1 MSPSRRRW
9 ISLGFLGL
17 AVGTGGMWWVQR
29 REAEALRI
37 EVMLLR
43 DAQRDLDA
51 RREEHRR
58 LLAAQAPAA
67 EVERLRAD
75 RAVLLRLRGE
85 IEALQASAERKARRQ
100 AAPAG
105 DPP

>member
-1 MSPSRRRW
+1 MSPSGRRW
-9 ISLGFLGL
+9 ISLGLLAL

-37 EVMLLR
+37 ELMLLR
-43 DAQRDLDA
+43 DAQRDLEA
-51 RREEHRR
+51 RRAENRR
-58 LLAAQAPAA
+58 LLAAQAPAD

-85 IEALQASAERKARRQ
+85 IEALQANAERKARLETE
-100 AAPAG
+100 AAARP
-105 DPP
+105 

>member
-1 MSPSRRRW
+1 MSPSGRRW
-9 ISLGFLGL
+9 ISLGFLAL
-17 AVGTGGMWWVQR
+17 SVGTGGMLWVQR

-43 DAQRDLDA
+43 DAQRDLEA
-51 RREEHRR
+51 RRAENRR

-85 IEALQASAERKARRQ
+85 IEALQANAERKARLETE
-100 AAPAG
+100 AAARP
-105 DPP
+105 